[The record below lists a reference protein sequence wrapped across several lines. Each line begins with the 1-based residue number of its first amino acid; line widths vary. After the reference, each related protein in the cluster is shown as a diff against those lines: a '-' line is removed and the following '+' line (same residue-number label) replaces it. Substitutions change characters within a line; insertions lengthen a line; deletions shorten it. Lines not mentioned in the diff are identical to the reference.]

1 MKTIIPTSPRDWMS
15 EQASL
20 GHDFTHKLSNYFW
33 SSENDWIQKWLIY
46 EIWSSKASIV
56 ISSGTG
62 FLSWW
67 NKWGKKE
74 GAPILGL
81 LFICS
86 KRQRKGLVT
95 KQTMPVFRGIV

>member
-1 MKTIIPTSPRDWMS
+1 MDETNGGEK
-15 EQASL
+15 
-20 GHDFTHKLSNYFW
+20 K
-33 SSENDWIQKWLIY
+33 
-46 EIWSSKASIV
+46 
-56 ISSGTG
+56 
-62 FLSWW
+62 
-67 NKWGKKE
+67 KKE